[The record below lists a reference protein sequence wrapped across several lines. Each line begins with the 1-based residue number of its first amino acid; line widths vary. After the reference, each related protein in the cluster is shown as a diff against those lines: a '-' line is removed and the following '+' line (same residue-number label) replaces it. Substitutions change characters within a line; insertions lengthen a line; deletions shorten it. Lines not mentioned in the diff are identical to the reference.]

1 MNKTKWH
8 LVILFI
14 NWILIASIVLLFLN
28 RAYPMVGHDYRLAFP
43 QMLDSLL
50 HFRINGLSI
59 QWYTPTFGG
68 GLPAFSNPNYYQF
81 SLLTLFALLV
91 QPLQAVMITTSIY
104 IGMGLAASYY
114 LFSRVLKLH
123 WTASILGAV
132 FFSANGFI
140 MQRVAVGHLG
150 YQTFPVIAILMV
162 ALLDSSLSWSIA
174 GILFAL
180 VVIMVIHQAG
190 YYLLVVFVFSLLMTI
205 PILYIYKPNS
215 FSWKRLF
222 LGALFGGGL
231 ALVMSASKLAAVFA
245 FMRFFPRQ
253 VADYYP
259 TTGFLK
265 GLFGIAL
272 QLFGTMNLAPLLKL
286 AGSHPALL
294 PNYMIA
300 VTGAQ
305 YGYWEFDM
313 SMSPVVF
320 GIVIIGIYSFLRKP
334 KKYPNLFAVN
344 KKWIAW
350 ILLIFFIWLT
360 IEFTLAKGFMYPL
373 LQKLPLLSSLHVNPR
388 FAAAFLFPL
397 ALSAAVIYNGW
408 AAKWSG
414 RKSVLLFLAVNL
426 LTLIPL
432 STYFMI
438 KTDLQNRS
446 YDVTKSQEIYS
457 LIRSGDNLTITGIV
471 SDVGNTD
478 ALLLHQSNLQPY
490 EPIFGY
496 QLESFHPEIVPGSIW
511 DISDGYYNMTN
522 PSGYVFP
529 ELNGTR
535 PFERIPVS
543 EKDKLEA
550 FASHKQPGW
559 RIPLYQQILDWFSGL
574 TVLAGI
580 FTLAFVGIKR
590 LITRFRQRENAVTKA

>member
-14 NWILIASIVLLFLN
+14 NWILIASVVLLFLN

-68 GLPAFSNPNYYQF
+68 GLPAFSNPNNLQF
-81 SLLTLFALLV
+81 SLLTFFALLV
-91 QPLQAVMITTSIY
+91 QPLQAVMITASIY

-123 WTASILGAV
+123 WTASILGAL

-150 YQTFPVIAILMV
+150 YQTFPVIAILV
-162 ALLDSSLSWSIA
+162 ITLLDPSIPKAIA
-174 GILFAL
+174 GLILSL
-180 VVIMVIHQAG
+180 VVAMLVHIAG
-190 YYLLVVFVFSLLMTI
+190 YFLIVVFGLA
-205 PILYIYKPNS
+205 ILIILPLVYLYKPAL
-215 FSWKRLF
+215 FSWKRILTV
-222 LGALFGGGL
+222 LSIGGIV
-231 ALVMSASKLAAVFA
+231 ALVLSASKLAAVYA

-253 VADYYP
+253 IADHYQ
-259 TTGFLK
+259 TSGILA
-265 GLFGIAL
+265 GLFGIVL
-272 QLFGTMNLAPLLKL
+272 QLLGTMNLTPLFWAARLD
-286 AGSHPALL
+286 PNLL
-294 PNYMIA
+294 GGYLISA
-300 VTGAQ
+300 TGAF

-438 KTDLQNRS
+438 KTDLQDRS
-446 YDVTKSQEIYS
+446 YDVTESQEIYS

-471 SDVGNTD
+471 SNVENTD

-496 QLESFHPEIVPGSIW
+496 QLDSFHPEIVPGSIW

-550 FASHKQPGW
+550 FASHKQPDW
-559 RIPLYQQILDWFSGL
+559 KIPLYQRILDWFSGL
-574 TVLAGI
+574 MVLAGI

-590 LITRFRQRENAVTKA
+590 LITRFRHRENAVTKA